1 MPDSTDET
9 DLTSY
14 KQLSALID
22 EWIPYQEVFTADDA
36 DRQFNIQ
43 SRQGKI
49 SRWKV
54 LEDRVKKGIL
64 EKTGKVY
71 RYVDNRV
78 EEIDWKSA
86 NTGNSIDLVYPFD
99 LHNWIKI
106 FPHSIIV
113 IAGASGAGKTAFM
126 YDFILR
132 NMCHPLG
139 MTLFT
144 NDMGPEEMGERFTKF
159 EKRLGIQIPSPP
171 PFKVFERY
179 ENFADVIRPDGINV
193 IDYLD
198 MNSEVYLIGAE
209 IDKIHQKLRNGIAL
223 VGIQKKANPSNPT
236 DKNPRQAL
244 GLGGMF
250 SLKRAKLYLSMDH
263 NILTIEKARSRAYPN
278 VDPKGK
284 TFRFKLIEGC
294 EFRYE

>member
-1 MPDSTDET
+1 MPDPIDET

-14 KQLSALID
+14 KQLSVLID
-22 EWIPYQEVFTADDA
+22 EWIPYQQVFTADDA

-43 SRQGKI
+43 TREGKRN
-49 SRWKV
+49 RWKV
-54 LEDRVKKGIL
+54 LEDRVQKGIL
-64 EKTGKVY
+64 EKSGKIY
-71 RYVDNRV
+71 RYIDNSV

-86 NTGNSIDLVYPFD
+86 DTSNFIDLVWPFG
-99 LHNWIKI
+99 LEYWIKI
-106 FPHSIIV
+106 FAQSIIV
-113 IAGASGAGKTAFM
+113 IAGASGAGKTAFI
-126 YDFILR
+126 YDFILK
-132 NMCHPLG
+132 NMFHKLG
-139 MTLFT
+139 VTLFT
-144 NDMGPEEMGERFTKF
+144 NDMGPEEMGERFSKF
-159 EKRLGIQIPSPP
+159 EKRLGIKIPSPP
-171 PFKVFERY
+171 PFTVYERY
-179 ENFADVIRPDGINV
+179 DNFADVIRPDGINV

-223 VGIQKKANPSNPT
+223 VGIQKKASPNNPT

-263 NILTIEKARSRAYPN
+263 NVLTIEKARSRAYPN

-284 TFRFKLIEGC
+284 NFSFKLIEGC